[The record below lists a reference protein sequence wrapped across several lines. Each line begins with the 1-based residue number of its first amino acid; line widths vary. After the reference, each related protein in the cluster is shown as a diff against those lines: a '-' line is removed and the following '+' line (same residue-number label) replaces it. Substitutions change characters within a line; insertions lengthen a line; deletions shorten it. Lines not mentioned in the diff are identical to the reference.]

1 MRPDRLFLSDILKAI
16 DLVAQFI
23 ALGRESFLNDVKTQD
38 AVIRRIEVI
47 GEAARH
53 LSDELRSRHP
63 ELPWSRIIGMRNELA
78 HGYFSVDLN
87 IVWIAAAERLPA
99 MRQPVQ
105 AILDGLDA

>member
-1 MRPDRLFLSDILKAI
+1 MAE
-16 DLVAQFI
+16 FI
-23 ALGRESFLNDVKTQD
+23 APGRESFLNDVKTQD

-47 GEAARH
+47 GEAARR
-53 LSDELRSRHP
+53 LSDELRSGHG

-87 IVWIAAAERLPA
+87 IIWIAAAEPLPA

-105 AILDGLDA
+105 AILDDLDA

>member
-1 MRPDRLFLSDILKAI
+1 
-16 DLVAQFI
+16 VAEFI
-23 ALGRESFLNDVKTQD
+23 APGRESFLNDVKTQD

-47 GEAARH
+47 GEAARR
-53 LSDELRSRHP
+53 LSDELRSGHG

-87 IVWIAAAERLPA
+87 IIWIAAAERLPA

-105 AILDGLDA
+105 AILDDLDA